1 MDLSGVDTSSKAY
14 WGPRL
19 WTLFHCL
26 AEISDRRDM
35 VMLWN
40 KLMTLSAGTMPC
52 EQCRI
57 HLGNYMRIHVFVRF
71 PKIHLVTGE
80 MVKARAVAELFTLHN
95 EVNTRL
101 GKPIFTSGDMAIYRK
116 TRAENL
122 VTINRVYDE
131 IKAAW
136 TPFVHSRIHPA
147 IYGDWKKH
155 VNMMIAL
162 AAGGPD

>member
-19 WTLFHCL
+19 WILFHCL

-40 KLMTLSAGTMPC
+40 KFMTLSAGTMPC
-52 EQCRI
+52 EQCRV
-57 HLGNYMRIHVFVRF
+57 HLGTYMRTHTFVRF

-80 MVKARAVAELFTLHN
+80 MVKARAVSEVFNLHN
-95 EVNTRL
+95 EVNARL
-101 GKPIFTSGDMAIYRK
+101 AKPIFTSADMVIYQK
-116 TRAENL
+116 TRSENL
-122 VTINRVYDE
+122 AIIHKVYDE
-131 IKAAW
+131 LKTVW
-136 TPFVHSRIHPA
+136 TPFIHSRIHPA

-155 VNMMIAL
+155 VNLMIAL
-162 AAGGPD
+162 ASGGPD